1 VDCAFAAIKTR
12 WESQTVRV
20 NEVLRIMSTVHDIET
35 VEIRLDQATQ
45 LFDNHDPYP
54 FKERSLDQAAEAYI
68 VSHTEN
74 LPARRRIHIVLH
86 LPQREVTSQATAHL
100 AEAITRHFS
109 ERADATQRS
118 LSRLFSIGRRAL
130 VIGLAVLAVSVL
142 VVRLAENVHSVRFPK
157 LFVEGLIIFGWVA
170 NWRPMEIF
178 LYDWWPIARQR
189 NIYRRLSTAEVSV
202 KVSD

>member
-1 VDCAFAAIKTR
+1 
-12 WESQTVRV
+12 
-20 NEVLRIMSTVHDIET
+20 MSTVHDIET
-35 VEIRLDQATQ
+35 VEIRLEQATQ

-54 FKERSLDQAAEAYI
+54 FKERRLDQAAEAYI

-74 LPARRRIHIVLH
+74 LPTRRRIHIVLH
-86 LPQREVTSQATAHL
+86 LPQQEVTSQATAHL
-100 AEAITRHFS
+100 GEAITRHFS

-130 VIGLAVLAVSVL
+130 VIGLAVLALSVL
-142 VVRLAENVHSVRFPK
+142 VVRLAENVHSIHVPK
-157 LFVEGLIIFGWVA
+157 LFVEGLVIFGWVA

-189 NIYRRLSTAEVSV
+189 NVYRRLSRAEVSV